1 LEAKT
6 VYADAI
12 LYQSLVFKSHI
23 WKLKQPEKP
32 VFHDVLKNLNPIFG
46 S

>member
-6 VYADAI
+6 VVEMIKGKIDKK
-12 LYQSLVFKSHI
+12 FKSHI
-23 WKLKQPEKP
+23 WKLKQKNKP
-32 VFHDVLKNLNPIFG
+32 KIKAKQNNLNPIFG